1 MTAESFLKWK
11 TERLER
17 KQTILDQAQKAKQD
31 ALSKLKSGFKNTGMV
46 FSGRDMFEFNTDWAE
61 MDDDD
66 EGYEL
71 DDLVMQVASSVE
83 DLEMQKAE

>member
-1 MTAESFLKWK
+1 LKWK

-17 KQTILDQAQKAKQD
+17 KQNILNQAQKAKQD

-46 FSGRDMFEFNTDWAE
+46 FSGRDMFEFNTDWAG

-66 EGYEL
+66 EGFDIDEL
-71 DDLVMQVASSVE
+71 NVMQVASSVE
-83 DLEMQKAE
+83 DLDMQKAD